1 MSKSA
6 SANEPK
12 NITFRQVN
20 YILYVLLKEKNP
32 DYTVLHYRLFTLFT
46 FKISI
51 RHTHLY
57 ENESSVK
64 GFICLPL
71 HNFQPTTI
79 NNIVMYSLHVGLN
92 EIQEAT

>member
-6 SANEPK
+6 SANEPE

-20 YILYVLLKEKNP
+20 YILYVLLKEKKT

-51 RHTHLY
+51 RYTHLY

-79 NNIVMYSLHVGLN
+79 NNIVMYSLHRWF
-92 EIQEAT
+92 